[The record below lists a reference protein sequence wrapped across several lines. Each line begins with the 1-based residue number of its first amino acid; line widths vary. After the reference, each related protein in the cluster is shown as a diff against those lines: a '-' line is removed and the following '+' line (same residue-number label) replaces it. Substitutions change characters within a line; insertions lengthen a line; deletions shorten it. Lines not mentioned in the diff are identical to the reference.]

1 MKEALLMSIGE
12 KVLALRLSKNISLSA
27 LSHLTG
33 LSTNF
38 LFDLENNSVTFTAD
52 DIEKIASAL
61 GVYKSDIFAQWEADN
76 YEDYHHAKDDKERLE
91 IFNLFSVPEDLLGQ
105 YLHLTFDNQGNNT
118 QQAEKNKTGKQADI
132 ETSVTPS
139 DVKKKSP
146 HAILLN
152 IALVFKYFIDFIKLF
167 K

>member
-1 MKEALLMSIGE
+1 MRIGE
-12 KVLALRLSKNISLSA
+12 KVLELRLSKNVSLLM

-33 LSTNF
+33 LSTDF
-38 LFDLENNSVTFTAD
+38 LIDFENGSVPFSVE

-61 GVYKSDIFAQWEADN
+61 DVYKSNIFAQWETDN

-118 QQAEKNKTGKQADI
+118 QHAEKNKPGKQADI

-146 HAILLN
+146 RAILLN